1 VSRFAL
7 VAAALFCGWSGA
19 LHPQSSPPGTDGAPP
34 FAASDAA
41 LAAFPPHRGRD
52 VVVRA
57 CAPCHA
63 PELVV
68 AKRRSADD
76 WDRIILAMVDR
87 GAVADEAEQQ
97 QILDYLV
104 ELFGPGP
111 GPEPDAP
118 PR

>member
-1 VSRFAL
+1 VPRSAL
-7 VAAALFCGWSGA
+7 VAAALLSGWSSVI
-19 LHPQSSPPGTDGAPP
+19 HPQDSPAGADGAPP
-34 FAASDAA
+34 FAPNDAV

-87 GAVADEAEQQ
+87 GAVADEAEQR
-97 QILDYLV
+97 QILEYLV
-104 ELFGPGP
+104 DLF
-111 GPEPDAP
+111 GPEPDLGAV
-118 PR
+118 RD

>member
-1 VSRFAL
+1 MRSPAL
-7 VAAALFCGWSGA
+7 VAAGLLSGWTGA
-19 LHPQSSPPGTDGAPP
+19 IHPQALPPGAHGTPP
-34 FAASDAA
+34 FAPSDSA
-41 LAAFPPHRGRD
+41 LAAFPPHRARA

-97 QILDYLV
+97 QILEYLV
-104 ELFGPGP
+104 ELFGP
-111 GPEPDAP
+111 EPDAAA